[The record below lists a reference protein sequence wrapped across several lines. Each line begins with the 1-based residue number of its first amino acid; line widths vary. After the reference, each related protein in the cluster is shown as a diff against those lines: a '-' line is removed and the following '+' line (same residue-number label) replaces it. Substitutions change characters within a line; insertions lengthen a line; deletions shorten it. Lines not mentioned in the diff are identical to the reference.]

1 MLRSAILAFALIAA
15 AGQAAAQDGADTGEI
30 GDAGVDF
37 ILRPTENAAGD
48 AFLDDIWAAQTPPE
62 EPDTVGAIGAPMAGP
77 TANEPVGPALAGPAP
92 AQPVQPVPPR
102 PADRRQEEELE
113 PFAATGKR
121 LGTFILRPAIEIG
134 VSFSDNP
141 AGTGERKSAVGLI
154 IAPELTAVSEDD
166 GHEIAAELRGE

>member
-1 MLRSAILAFALIAA
+1 MLRSVLLSLALVAA

-30 GDAGVDF
+30 GESGVDF

-92 AQPVQPVPPR
+92 AQPVQPAQR
-102 PADRRQEEELE
+102 PADRRQEELE
-113 PFAATGKR
+113 PFAATGK
-121 LGTFILRPAIEIG
+121 
-134 VSFSDNP
+134 
-141 AGTGERKSAVGLI
+141 
-154 IAPELTAVSEDD
+154 
-166 GHEIAAELRGE
+166 